1 MRRHLIRGNCAL
13 GSRELARIFRVL
25 SVDTRIQIIQL
36 LKEKSLC
43 VNALAH
49 RLGVTPA
56 AVSQHLHILREA
68 DLVKAEK
75 KGYFVHYTI
84 NESRLLEWRE
94 ITGNLLNRDSE

>member
-1 MRRHLIRGNCAL
+1 M

>member
-1 MRRHLIRGNCAL
+1 
-13 GSRELARIFRVL
+13 
-25 SVDTRIQIIQL
+25 VDTRIQIIQL